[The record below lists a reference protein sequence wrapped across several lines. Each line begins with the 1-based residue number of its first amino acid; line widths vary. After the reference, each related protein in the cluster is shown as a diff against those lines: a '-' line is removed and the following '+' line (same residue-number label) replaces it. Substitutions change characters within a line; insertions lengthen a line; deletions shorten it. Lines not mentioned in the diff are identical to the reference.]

1 MSRTRRRP
9 ASAQAQGGQKKLA
22 AERAAAK
29 KFWGE
34 STLDDPA
41 LVRMSSDPAALML
54 SLGEPPLRGSEKAAQ
69 AAFTLVYRKAAQLAL
84 LAATAAGLDDDS
96 FGV

>member
-9 ASAQAQGGQKKLA
+9 ASAAAGFKKQNA
-22 AERAAAK
+22 DRVAAK

-34 STLDDPA
+34 PFPEDPA
-41 LVRMSSDPAALML
+41 LVRMSTDPSAMVM
-54 SLGEPPLRGSEKAAQ
+54 SLGDAPLRTVDPTAAQ
-69 AAFTLVYRKAAQLAL
+69 TFVLVYHRAAQMAM

-96 FGV
+96 